1 MQILSEND
9 WCLSSDF
16 LFNIWEFN
24 FELWLKP
31 IQGGGLFWMK
41 ATSYIYIERKYTNQ
55 RCVWGF
61 ALVAAL
67 PLSLGHHG
75 PSQRGANVTR
85 SLVQLKKKPS
95 STSLHDH
102 PCHWLPL
109 KLDKLHLVLS
119 WFVLFFFPPPIAF
132 AFPPSS
138 ISFSFSLSLSLSLL
152 SPPAA
157 IPHLP
162 SVSLLSLSRSHSLS
176 ALLSLS
182 LIISNELKSVHRI
195 FEYIKWLI

>member
-31 IQGGGLFWMK
+31 IQVGGLFWMK

-132 AFPPSS
+132 AFPPFS
-138 ISFSFSLSLSLSLL
+138 ISFSFSLSLSLPPFPSCSYPSSTLCI
-152 SPPAA
+152 SPF
-157 IPHLP
+157 
-162 SVSLLSLSRSHSLS
+162 
-176 ALLSLS
+176 SLS
-182 LIISNELKSVHRI
+182 LTFTLCPPFVVSHY
-195 FEYIKWLI
+195 FKWIEECAQNIWIY